1 MARKS
6 KKRVSDKEIARRNIK
21 KKKIDNDFISNLKFL
36 CIVGAAFVLAGVASL
51 QLYLSS
57 QPPIKNLEQFK
68 PNIVT
73 KFYSQDGE
81 IIKTFTAY
89 TFSKVELKDVPEEL
103 KEAIIATEDKNFYRH
118 SGYDIFGLARSTV
131 QNILARR
138 VVQGASTIT
147 QQLAR
152 ILFLS
157 NEKTFTRKIKELV
170 IAARIEKTISKDQI
184 LEMYLNNVY
193 LGSGA
198 YGVEG
203 AARIYF
209 NKHIKDCTLPELALI
224 AGLPQAPSVYS
235 PYNNLDLAVK
245 RRNQVLTRMYKMR
258 YITKDEYEKAK
269 EAKVVLNDMP
279 QFYTTNKAPYFCD
292 YIMQELQKLGFD
304 ENEIIHGGYKV
315 ITTLDSKAQIAANEA
330 VVRDL
335 RNWGLTG
342 DAKQAAVFS
351 FDPTNGRILVY
362 VGGKDYTKS
371 QYDRV
376 TQAVRPPGSAFKPF
390 VYAAALE
397 KGISPNDFIEDLP
410 ITIGGWSPHN
420 YGNKYRGKIPV
431 YSALMVSSNVCAA
444 RVIQEVGVRSVIQ
457 IARVLGIETPL
468 EYDYT
473 IALGSN
479 GVKLFE
485 FTRAYGAFA
494 NGGYVVQPYGIERV
508 ETSRGKV
515 VYKASK
521 TKITHQLSLKTAA
534 EMTAMLRTVITNG
547 TGAAANIGKP
557 AAGKT
562 GTTDDNKDAYFVGY
576 TPNIVTGVW
585 VGSDDNTVMNKS
597 IQGGTVPAIIWK
609 DVMKVAT
616 EPYGKL
622 EFNYP
627 EVVLEPFKL
636 NTANIQIIGDEEE
649 QEKPEEN
656 ANEANVSKTEIN
668 PQDVINSV
676 KSSINQNVASPSQS
690 VPSQISQPVSQK
702 QPVQQLPKTTAP
714 SPIPMAIPESLH

>member
-1 MARKS
+1 MARKY
-6 KKRVSDKEIARRNIK
+6 KKRVSDKEIAKRNIK
-21 KKKIDNDFISNLKFL
+21 KKKMDSDFISNLKFL
-36 CIVGAAFVLAGVASL
+36 CIVGAAFVLAGVASM

-73 KFYSQDGE
+73 KFYSHDGE
-81 IIKTFTAY
+81 VIKTFTAY

-118 SGYDIFGLARSTV
+118 GGYDIFGLARSTI
-131 QNILARR
+131 QNVLAGH

-444 RVIQEVGVRSVIQ
+444 RVIQDVGVRSVIQ

>member
-1 MARKS
+1 MARKY
-6 KKRVSDKEIARRNIK
+6 KKRVSDKEIAKRNIK
-21 KKKIDNDFISNLKFL
+21 KKKMDSDFISNLKFL
-36 CIVGAAFVLAGVASL
+36 CIVGAAFVLAGVASM

-73 KFYSQDGE
+73 KFYSHDGE
-81 IIKTFTAY
+81 VIKTFTAY

-118 SGYDIFGLARSTV
+118 GGYDIFGLARSTI
-131 QNILARR
+131 QNVLAGH

-690 VPSQISQPVSQK
+690 VPSQISQPVLQK

>member
-1 MARKS
+1 MARKY
-6 KKRVSDKEIARRNIK
+6 KKRVSDKEIAKRNIK
-21 KKKIDNDFISNLKFL
+21 KNKIDNDFVANLKFM
-36 CIVGAAFVLAGVASL
+36 CIVACAFVLAGFASL
-51 QLYLSS
+51 QLYLTS

-73 KFYSQDGE
+73 KFYSHDGE
-81 IIKTFTAY
+81 VIKTFTAY

-103 KEAIIATEDKNFYRH
+103 KQAIIATEDKNFYHH
-118 SGYDIFGLARSTV
+118 SGYDILGLVRSSV
-131 QNILARR
+131 QNVMARR

-157 NEKTFTRKIKELV
+157 NERTFTRKIKELV

-235 PYNNLDLAVK
+235 PYNNLDLAIK

-258 YITKDEYEKAK
+258 YITKDDYEKAK

-292 YIMQELQKLGFD
+292 YVMNELQKLGFD
-304 ENEIIHGGYKV
+304 ETEIIHGGYKV
-315 ITTLDSKAQIAANEA
+315 VTTIDSKAQIAANEA
-330 VVRDL
+330 VVKNL

-351 FDPTNGRILVY
+351 FDPTNGRILAY

-376 TQAVRPPGSAFKPF
+376 TQAVRPPGSAFKPI

-397 KGISPNDFIEDLP
+397 RGISPNDFVEDRP
-410 ITIGGWSPHN
+410 ITIGGWSPRN

-444 RVIQEVGVRSVIQ
+444 RIIQEVGVRSVIQ

-494 NGGYVVQPYGIERV
+494 NGGYVVQPFGIERV

-515 VYKASK
+515 VYKAGK
-521 TKITHQLSLKTAA
+521 TKISHQLSLKTAA
-534 EMTAMLRTVITNG
+534 EMTAMLKTVITNG
-547 TGAAANIGKP
+547 TGVGANIGKP

-585 VGSDDNTVMNKS
+585 VGSDDNTVMNKG

-609 DVMKVAT
+609 DIMKVAT

-622 EFNYP
+622 DFNYP

-636 NTANIQIIGDEEE
+636 NTANVEIIEQNE
-649 QEKPEEN
+649 QEENPEGNPEEPTDN
-656 ANEANVSKTEIN
+656 TVPQVN
-668 PQDVINSV
+668 PQDVLKNV
-676 KSSINQNVASPSQS
+676 KSTIQP
-690 VPSQISQPVSQK
+690 ISQPVSQ
-702 QPVQQLPKTTAP
+702 PRPSVPQQKPAP
-714 SPIPMAIPESLH
+714 TPIPMAVPESLN

>member
-1 MARKS
+1 MPRKY
-6 KKRVSDKEIARRNIK
+6 KKRVSDKEIARKNIK
-21 KKKIDNDFISNLKFL
+21 KKKVENGFISNLKYL
-36 CIVGAAFVLAGVASL
+36 CIMGVAFVLAGFVAL

-73 KFYSQDGE
+73 KFYSHDGE

-89 TFSKVELKDVPEEL
+89 TFSKVELKDIPEEL
-103 KEAIIATEDKNFYRH
+103 KEAIIATEDKNFYH
-118 SGYDIFGLARSTV
+118 HQGYDVLGLVRSSI
-131 QNILARR
+131 QNIIAGK

-157 NEKTFTRKIKELV
+157 NEKTFSRKIKELV

-203 AARIYF
+203 ASKVYF
-209 NKHIKDCTLPELALI
+209 NKSIKDCTLPELALI
-224 AGLPQAPSVYS
+224 AGLPQAPSIYS
-235 PYNNLDLAVK
+235 PYNSLEKATK
-245 RRNQVLTRMYKMR
+245 RRNQVLNRMYKMR
-258 YITKDEYEKAK
+258 YITKDEYESAK
-269 EAKVVLNDMP
+269 KTEVKLSDVP
-279 QFYTTNKAPYFCD
+279 RFYTTNKAPYFCD
-292 YIMQELQKLGFD
+292 YLMKELQKFGLD
-304 ENEIIHGGYKV
+304 ETEIIHGGYKIV
-315 ITTLDSKAQIAANEA
+315 TTIDSKAQNAANEA
-330 VVRDL
+330 VIKNL
-335 RNWGLTG
+335 KAWGLTG
-342 DAKQAAVFS
+342 DDKQAAVFS
-351 FDPTNGRILVY
+351 FDPTNGRILAY

-376 TQAVRPPGSAFKPF
+376 TQAIRPPGSAFKPF

-397 KGISPNDFIEDLP
+397 KGLKPNDFIDDMP
-410 ITIGGWSPHN
+410 VTIGDWSPRN

-444 RVIQEVGVRSVIQ
+444 RVIQAVGIRAVIQ
-457 IARVLGIETPL
+457 ISRVLGIETPIA
-468 EYDYT
+468 YDYT

-494 NGGYVVQPYGIERV
+494 NGGYVVQPYGIERI

-515 VYKASK
+515 IYEASK
-521 TKITHQLSLKTAA
+521 TKISHQLSLNTAA
-534 EMTAMLRTVITNG
+534 EMTAMLKTVITHG
-547 TGAAANIGKP
+547 TGRGANIGKP

-585 VGSDDNTVMNKS
+585 VGSDANTVMNKG
-597 IQGGTVPAIIWK
+597 IQGGSVPAVIWR
-609 DVMKVAT
+609 DVMRVAT
-616 EPYGKL
+616 EPYGKAD
-622 EFNYP
+622 FNYP
-627 EVVLEPFKL
+627 EVKLEPFAL
-636 NTANIQIIGDEEE
+636 NPANVKIIQQGEVY
-649 QEKPEEN
+649 EEN
-656 ANEANVSKTEIN
+656 SEENSVTSNEEADNVN
-668 PQDVINSV
+668 DMVDQVV
-676 KSSINQNVASPSQS
+676 KSSKQKQQVD
-690 VPSQISQPVSQK
+690 SQPVKNQEKSVPVTQK
-702 QPVQQLPKTTAP
+702 AP
-714 SPIPMAIPESLH
+714 SPIPMALPESWH